1 MLMTYEYVVSGTVIC
16 GDEFEVMEGY
26 VVIRDG
32 IIHEVGT
39 GEVDSSIQGLIAPA
53 FVNAHTHVGD
63 SVAKDISFDSLR
75 ELVKPG
81 GIKYKLLSEVSEEE
95 LIASMRSCLCDM
107 KRTGTC
113 AFVDFREGGVSGVH
127 ALRRAC
133 VGGLKPIILG
143 RPNGDD
149 VKDVLMVA
157 DGIGMSSV
165 NDHPWDVLKGAVDAS
180 RKSGKLF
187 AIHAG
192 EVDRSDIKGALELA
206 PDFLIHMTHADK
218 DDLKAAVDKNI
229 PIVVCPRSNFVTGV
243 GCSGKRPP
251 IKEMVEMGITVAL
264 GTDNVMLNSTNMF
277 AEMEFTAKMFL
288 QDDGQV
294 FKMATLNGAKMLHLD
309 EKMGSIREGK
319 VAHIM
324 VLDEKSN
331 NLCGAKDFIKS
342 VVRRARPDDIKVVL
356 EGQKWNCIE
365 RY

>member
-1 MLMTYEYVVSGTVIC
+1 MTYECVVSGVVVY

-39 GEVDSSIQGLIAPA
+39 GEVDSTIEGLIAPA
-53 FVNAHTHVGD
+53 FINAHTHVGD

-81 GIKYKLLSEVSEEE
+81 GLKYKLLSEVSEQE

-107 KRTGTC
+107 RRTGTC
-113 AFVDFREGGVSGVH
+113 AFVDFREGGASGVR
-127 ALRRAC
+127 ALRCAC
-133 VGGLKPIILG
+133 IEGLKGVVLG
-143 RPNGDD
+143 RPNSDD
-149 VKDVLMVA
+149 VKDVLTVA

-165 NDHPWDVLKGAVDAS
+165 NDHPWDVLKGAADAA
-180 RKSGKLF
+180 RTSGKLF

-206 PDFLIHMTHADK
+206 PDFLVHMTRANK
-218 DDLKAAVDKNI
+218 VDLKAAVDKNI

-243 GCSGKRPP
+243 GRSGEEPP
-251 IKEMVEMGITVAL
+251 IKEMVESGATVAL

-288 QDDGQV
+288 QDDEQV

-319 VAHIM
+319 AAHIM
-324 VLDEKSN
+324 ILDEKSN
-331 NLCGAKDFIKS
+331 NLCGTRNLIRS
-342 VVRRARPDDIKVVL
+342 IVWRARPDDIKVVL
-356 EGQKWNCIE
+356 EGKSG
-365 RY
+365 